1 MHNDHHKMAY
11 TPNEMPDFN
20 LHMYTCRHRGYY
32 RYSVVR
38 RYEIYSMFMLHKKNL
53 TSEYS
58 EWAKHC
64 LCHKNIKFI
73 SLSQH
78 VMILYI
84 LLYAKTTTTSELEQ
98 FSVDFTS
105 LLLATFQL
113 RFDKVWLPCNAL
125 ARNDVITILTSED
138 MENMP

>member
-1 MHNDHHKMAY
+1 ML
-11 TPNEMPDFN
+11 
-20 LHMYTCRHRGYY
+20 LHLSSTVTENVQVAKTTSHDQLTF
-32 RYSVVR
+32 
-38 RYEIYSMFMLHKKNL
+38 EILFVSQD
-53 TSEYS
+53 
-58 EWAKHC
+58 
-64 LCHKNIKFI
+64 IKFI

>member
-38 RYEIYSMFMLHKKNL
+38 RYEIYIMFMWHKKNL

-78 VMILYI
+78 VTDKNYRSESKVNCSSAARTEYSEYQYLSFCLLWNNCLDSFKSHGCSFFIL
-84 LLYAKTTTTSELEQ
+84 A
-98 FSVDFTS
+98 F
-105 LLLATFQL
+105 
-113 RFDKVWLPCNAL
+113 
-125 ARNDVITILTSED
+125 
-138 MENMP
+138 